1 MAGLLRKVD
10 LFLSIRRAGE
20 SVRLPILYR
29 CCSTPRRTKGGLR
42 MGIIAWIVLGLIA
55 GWIASKIMHG
65 EGSGLLMNLV
75 LGVVGAFVGGL
86 LISVVGGVGV
96 TGFNLWSLLVSVLGA
111 VIVLWLSNALRSRR
125 RVS

>member
-1 MAGLLRKVD
+1 MPGVV
-10 LFLSIRRAGE
+10 
-20 SVRLPILYR
+20 SV
-29 CCSTPRRTKGGLR
+29 SAAAGGLTASVAVSAR
-42 MGIIAWIVLGLIA
+42 REEIGMGIIAWIVFGLIA

-111 VIVLWLSNALRSRR
+111 VVVLWLYNAFRSRR
-125 RVS
+125 HVS

>member
-1 MAGLLRKVD
+1 
-10 LFLSIRRAGE
+10 
-20 SVRLPILYR
+20 
-29 CCSTPRRTKGGLR
+29 
-42 MGIIAWIVLGLIA
+42 MGILAWIVLGLIA

-65 EGSGLLMNLV
+65 QGSGLLMNLV

-111 VIVLWLSNALRSRR
+111 VIVLWLSNALRSHR

>member
-1 MAGLLRKVD
+1 
-10 LFLSIRRAGE
+10 
-20 SVRLPILYR
+20 
-29 CCSTPRRTKGGLR
+29 
-42 MGIIAWIVLGLIA
+42 MGILAWIVLGLIA

-65 EGSGLLMNLV
+65 QGSGLLMNLV

-96 TGFNLWSLLVSVLGA
+96 TGFNLWSLMVSVLGA

>member
-1 MAGLLRKVD
+1 
-10 LFLSIRRAGE
+10 
-20 SVRLPILYR
+20 
-29 CCSTPRRTKGGLR
+29 
-42 MGIIAWIVLGLIA
+42 MGILAWIVLGLIA

-65 EGSGLLMNLV
+65 QGSGLLMNLV

-86 LISVVGGVGV
+86 LISVAGGVGV
-96 TGFNLWSLLVSVLGA
+96 TGLNLWSLLVSVLGA

>member
-1 MAGLLRKVD
+1 
-10 LFLSIRRAGE
+10 
-20 SVRLPILYR
+20 
-29 CCSTPRRTKGGLR
+29 

-96 TGFNLWSLLVSVLGA
+96 TGVNLWSLLVSVLGA
-111 VIVLWLSNALRSRR
+111 VVVLWLYNAFRSRR
-125 RVS
+125 QIS

>member
-1 MAGLLRKVD
+1 MAVTGQW
-10 LFLSIRRAGE
+10 RRGARE
-20 SVRLPILYR
+20 SSV
-29 CCSTPRRTKGGLR
+29 SARTL
-42 MGIIAWIVLGLIA
+42 AWIVLGLIA

-65 EGSGLLMNLV
+65 QGAGLLMNLV

-111 VIVLWLSNALRSRR
+111 VIVLWLSSALRSRR